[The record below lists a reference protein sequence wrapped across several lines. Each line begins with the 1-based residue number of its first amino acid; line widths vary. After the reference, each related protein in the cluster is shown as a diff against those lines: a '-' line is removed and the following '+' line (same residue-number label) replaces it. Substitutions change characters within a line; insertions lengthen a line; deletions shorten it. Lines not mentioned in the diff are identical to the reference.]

1 MRALGAKN
9 LLQIIIGAGQ
19 LGHGRTMQQAG
30 PGAPADLQKVPHR
43 GREAPGLGLRLPP
56 GPAQPVPP
64 PLHGGPCVRGVMRQ
78 DGRGAMDPAIGS
90 TPLRPQRRR
99 RVPPTPQDR
108 PQAPSGLGHGPL
120 FSTRSRLS
128 VMALRRAWS
137 CRPAAAKGGRPSSV
151 RALRT
156 ARQYPRMT
164 SASGSVRP
172 STARAK
178 GRTPRTCFLRT
189 FLAWRSAS

>member
-1 MRALGAKN
+1 
-9 LLQIIIGAGQ
+9 
-19 LGHGRTMQQAG
+19 MQQAG
-30 PGAPADLQKVPHR
+30 PVAPADLQQVPHR

-164 SASGSVRP
+164 SASGSVSLHSPCQGAHATDVFFEDLLGMAVRLIDRLGGFVQGVKVP
-172 STARAK
+172 QVM
-178 GRTPRTCFLRT
+178 GHLG
-189 FLAWRSAS
+189 